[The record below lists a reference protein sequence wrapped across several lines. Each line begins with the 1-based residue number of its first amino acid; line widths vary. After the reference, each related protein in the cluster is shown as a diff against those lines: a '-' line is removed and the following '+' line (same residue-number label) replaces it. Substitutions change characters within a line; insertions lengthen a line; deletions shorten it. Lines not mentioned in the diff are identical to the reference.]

1 MTQAAFVLNG
11 TPGAGTMRPDRAGAR
26 MLAVARLAFGVFFV
40 GSAVLKLMATG
51 PMVEMLSAAGFAAPL
66 RWVWVAAGFQL
77 AGGLAL
83 IANRLVRWAS
93 LGLIAYVALVNG
105 VLHGFWI
112 LDGEAASIQFQL
124 FSKNLGI
131 IAGLLAI
138 GGAAGT
144 WGLARKEVYHA

>member
-1 MTQAAFVLNG
+1 MTETGYA
-11 TPGAGTMRPDRAGAR
+11 DRAGAG

-51 PMVEMLSAAGFAAPL
+51 TMVKMLGGAGFAHPL
-66 RWVWVAAGFQL
+66 PWIWFAALSQL
-77 AGGLAL
+77 AGGMAL
-83 IANRLVRWAS
+83 IVNRLVRLACI
-93 LGLIAYVALVNG
+93 GLIVYVTLVN
-105 VLHGFWI
+105 VILHGFWT

-138 GGAAGT
+138 GGVAGT
-144 WGLARKEVYHA
+144 WGLARKEVSYA

>member
-1 MTQAAFVLNG
+1 
-11 TPGAGTMRPDRAGAR
+11 

-40 GSAVLKLMATG
+40 GSAVLKLMATAT
-51 PMVEMLSAAGFAAPL
+51 MVKMLGGAGFAHPL
-66 RWVWVAAGFQL
+66 PFIWFAALSQL
-77 AGGLAL
+77 AGGMAL
-83 IANRLVRWAS
+83 IVNRLVRLAAI
-93 LGLIAYVALVNG
+93 GLIVYVTLVN
-105 VLHGFWI
+105 VILHGFWV

-144 WGLARKEVYHA
+144 WGMAHKEVHYA

>member
-1 MTQAAFVLNG
+1 MTQAGTWTNG
-11 TPGAGTMRPDRAGAR
+11 SPGSGAMRQDRTGAGMLRMAR
-26 MLAVARLAFGVFFV
+26 IAFGAFFA
-40 GSAVLKLMATG
+40 GSAVLKLTATAT
-51 PMVEMLSAAGFAAPL
+51 MVEMLGAAGFANPL
-66 RWVWVAAGFQL
+66 PWVWLAAACQL

-83 IANRLVRWAS
+83 IANRLVRWAA
-93 LGLIAYVALVNG
+93 LGLIAYVAVVNR

-144 WGLARKEVYHA
+144 WGMARKEVYYA

>member
-1 MTQAAFVLNG
+1 MTQA
-11 TPGAGTMRPDRAGAR
+11 GTMSNGSPGLGARRPDRAGAG
-26 MLAVARLAFGVFFV
+26 MLTVARIAFGVFFA

-51 PMVEMLSAAGFAAPL
+51 TMEKMLGATGFANPL
-66 RWVWVAAGFQL
+66 PWVWLAAACQF
-77 AGGLAL
+77 AGGVAL
-83 IANRLVRWAS
+83 IANRLVRWAAI
-93 LGLIAYVALVNG
+93 GLIAYVALVNG

-144 WGLARKEVYHA
+144 WGMARKEVYYA